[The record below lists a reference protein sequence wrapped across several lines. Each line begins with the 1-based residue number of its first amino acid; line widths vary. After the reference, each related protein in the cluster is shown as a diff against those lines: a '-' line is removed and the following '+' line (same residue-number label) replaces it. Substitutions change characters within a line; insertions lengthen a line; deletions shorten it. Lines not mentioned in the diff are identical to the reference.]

1 MKNLSKMNDIIRQ
14 KLMEIEKQES
24 VKIIFAVESGSR
36 AWGFS
41 SPDSDYDVRF
51 IYVRPIEHY
60 LKLER
65 TRDVIQWQLDE
76 TLDINGWDFQKTLR
90 LLHSS
95 NPTLFEWSHSPIVYK
110 NSDNWKRLMPVIN
123 DYFLA
128 KSGVYHYLHMAARNN
143 REFLQLEQVKLKK
156 YFYVLRPILACKW
169 ILDKNSPPPML
180 FTELA
185 AAELDDELKPVVNE
199 LLDKKI
205 NLPEIQIIPRIDS
218 LNEYIDREILTLR
231 STVAEMPEIK
241 QKDYRRLNEIF
252 LQAL

>member
-1 MKNLSKMNDIIRQ
+1 MKNLSEMNDIIRQ
-14 KLMEIEKQES
+14 KLTEIEKQES

-51 IYVRPIEHY
+51 IYVRPTEHY

-65 TRDVIQWQLDE
+65 TRDVIEWQLDE

-95 NPTLFEWSHSPIVYK
+95 NPTLFEWSRSPIVYK
-110 NSDNWKRLMPVIN
+110 NSDDWQRLMPVIN

-143 REFLQLEQVKLKK
+143 REFLQSDRVKLKK

-169 ILDKNSPPPML
+169 ILDRNSPPPML
-180 FTELA
+180 FTDLVASEL
-185 AAELDDELKPVVNE
+185 EDELNPIVAE
-199 LLDKKI
+199 LLDMKI
-205 NLPEIQIIPRIDS
+205 NAPEIKTIPRIDV
-218 LNEYIDREILTLR
+218 LNDYIECEIQALR
-231 STVAEMPEIK
+231 KIVSEMPEISR
-241 QKDYRRLNEIF
+241 KDYDKLNEIF

>member
-65 TRDVIQWQLDE
+65 TRDVIEWQLDE

-205 NLPEIQIIPRIDS
+205 NLPEIQIIPRIDA

-241 QKDYRRLNEIF
+241 QKDYRILNEIF

>member
-1 MKNLSKMNDIIRQ
+1 MRNLSEMNDMIRQ
-14 KLMEIEKQES
+14 KLTEIEREES

-51 IYVRPIEHY
+51 IYVRPVEHY

-65 TRDVIQWQLDE
+65 TRDVIEYQLDE

-95 NPTLFEWSHSPIVYK
+95 NPTLFEWSRSPVIYK
-110 NSDNWKRLMPVIN
+110 NSDDWQRLMPVIN
-123 DYFLA
+123 NYFLA

-143 REFLQLEQVKLKK
+143 REFLQFEQVKLKK

-180 FTELA
+180 FTDLVS
-185 AAELDDELKPVVNE
+185 AELEDNLQPIVAE

-205 NLPEIQIIPRIDS
+205 NAPEIQMIPRIDA
-218 LNEYIDREILTLR
+218 LNDYIEREIQALLEA
-231 STVAEMPEIK
+231 VAEMPETPRG
-241 QKDYRRLNEIF
+241 DYGKLNEIF
-252 LQAL
+252 LKAL